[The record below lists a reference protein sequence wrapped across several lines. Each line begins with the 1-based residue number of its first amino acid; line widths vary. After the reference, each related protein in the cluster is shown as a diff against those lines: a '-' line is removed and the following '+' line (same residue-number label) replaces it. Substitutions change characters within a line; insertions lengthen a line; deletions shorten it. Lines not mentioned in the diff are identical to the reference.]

1 MKIHF
6 VYAGIHYREHEEQLK
21 LFILAGMNKYKLKK
35 VMLTK
40 IDIWREYLITKEKME
55 NVCMG
60 KECRKESVNDDL
72 ESLFEDIRLG
82 KEPDTEALTYFL
94 PKLTKEELELVDQT
108 DNDFMNTFYEPLMA
122 DVEEDELKAS
132 ESDSKYV
139 HGWGWRKT
147 FTIENSLPANGTE
160 KTLPNQHTRSTK
172 QKVFNHCSS
181 Q

>member
-6 VYAGIHYREHEEQLK
+6 VYAGIHYRDHEEQLK

-72 ESLFEDIRLG
+72 ESLLGDIRLG
-82 KEPDTEALTYFL
+82 KHPAFHVRTYFL
-94 PKLTKEELELVDQT
+94 PKLTKNELLLVESKDYS
-108 DNDFMNTFYEPLMA
+108 FMDTFGYKMHA
-122 DVEEDELKAS
+122 DVNKAEMVAS
-132 ESDSKYV
+132 ESDSKFVCGLGY
-139 HGWGWRKT
+139 RRTKELT
-147 FTIENSLPANGTE
+147 MKLPET
-160 KTLPNQHTRSTK
+160 QTK
-172 QKVFNHCSS
+172 VSCSS
-181 Q
+181 SLQ